1 VCSPTHPQSSGHPG
15 IGICV
20 SSSQPCPLTP
30 LPALPCLLQDGN
42 VVAVDPCLSE
52 EASQAGGLTLVMNPH
67 KEVCAVHK
75 ADGVGISADQLMRW
89 GQGRG

>member
-1 VCSPTHPQSSGHPG
+1 M
-15 IGICV
+15 
-20 SSSQPCPLTP
+20 
-30 LPALPCLLQDGN
+30 
-42 VVAVDPCLSE
+42 AVDPCLSE

-89 GQGRG
+89 GEGGQGCVWRC